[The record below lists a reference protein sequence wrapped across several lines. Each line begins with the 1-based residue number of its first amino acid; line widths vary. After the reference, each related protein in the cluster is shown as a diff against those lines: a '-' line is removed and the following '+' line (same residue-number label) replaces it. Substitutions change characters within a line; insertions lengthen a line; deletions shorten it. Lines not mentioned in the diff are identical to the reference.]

1 MCVVNKSNALGSR
14 RLYGIL
20 IRAYSITL
28 KYFKCAHFSHVTIL
42 SFVPAFGA
50 FFLRIILIEELV
62 QIFIQLLL
70 VFPTLEAFLF
80 FLTCLGFLLLPL

>member
-1 MCVVNKSNALGSR
+1 MCAVNKSDALGSR
-14 RLYGIL
+14 RQYGLL

-28 KYFKCAHFSHVTIL
+28 KYFKCAPFSHVTIL
-42 SFVPAFGA
+42 SFVPAFDA
-50 FFLRIILIEELV
+50 FFLRIILSEELV

-80 FLTCLGFLLLPL
+80 FLTFLGFLLLPL